1 MTSEVNAGERHGAAS
16 SESRALASLRR
27 AYEARGFTFLAE
39 PPRHAVPDFLGT
51 YRPDAIARGPEGG
64 VIIEVKRGRRKDGEE
79 ALADVARRVAG
90 QRGWEFRVVHVNPVQ
105 DEPGR
110 IERPTRQQVQAAL
123 GEVEALIE
131 SGHRTAAF
139 ALAWAALEAL
149 ARLAGSEG
157 AEKER
162 AFAPMQ
168 AVQMLAEDGYIESD
182 AAARLRGMVKLRHAV
197 IHGDLSAEVSTEQVK
212 GMLDDLRQAASG
224 MEAAA

>member
-1 MTSEVNAGERHGAAS
+1 
-16 SESRALASLRR
+16 
-27 AYEARGFTFLAE
+27 
-39 PPRHAVPDFLGT
+39 
-51 YRPDAIARGPEGG
+51 
-64 VIIEVKRGRRKDGEE
+64 
-79 ALADVARRVAG
+79 
-90 QRGWEFRVVHVNPVQ
+90 VVHVNPVQ

-139 ALAWAALEAL
+139 ALAWAVLEAL
-149 ARLAGSEG
+149 ARLAGSGG
-157 AEKER
+157 AEKTER

-168 AVQMLAEDGYIESD
+168 AVQMLAEQGYIESD

-197 IHGDLSAEVSTEQVK
+197 IHGDLSAEVSTEQVN

-224 MEAAA
+224 MEATA

>member
-1 MTSEVNAGERHGAAS
+1 MTSEANAGERHGAAS

-39 PPRHAVPDFLGT
+39 PPQHAVPDFLGT

-64 VIIEVKRGRRKDGEE
+64 VIIEVKRGRRKDAED

-90 QRGWEFRVVHVNPVQ
+90 QRGWEFRVIYVNPVQ
-105 DEPGR
+105 DEPDR

-123 GEVEALIE
+123 GEVGALIE

-168 AVQMLAEDGYIESD
+168 AVQMLAEEGYIESD